1 MSKDENKSGLIS
13 DHVPMEETLYG
24 QGKQF
29 CEDGLSI

>member
-1 MSKDENKSGLIS
+1 MSKDENKSGS
-13 DHVPMEETLYG
+13 DLQVEETLYG